1 MGETPGTGLNE
12 EISHSSSWLASQ
24 IEVQKKTQIVRRR
37 KCKREEQEQKK
48 DKWTIFQK
56 KTV

>member
-48 DKWTIFQK
+48 DK
-56 KTV
+56 